1 MITRTLVLWCPDWP
15 VTAAVRAHG
24 VAKDAAIALIDRG
37 LVFACSAAARHDGV
51 RRGLRLRE
59 AQARCPRL
67 LVFPYDLTL
76 DLRAFEPV
84 LTVLEEVVPA
94 VQLLRPGTCAIRSRG
109 PSRYYGSEEEAAL
122 WLLDVVDAQGLP
134 QSRVGVAD
142 GPFTAERAAR
152 ATGSAETNGTRI
164 RIVPEGQAAAFL
176 ASLPVGLLDAPE
188 LVRLLRRLGV
198 HTLGDF
204 AALSADDVLGRFG
217 PAGAHLHAL
226 AAGRDSRAV
235 VARTPPPE
243 FDSVVEFEPA
253 LDRIDQVTFA
263 VRASAGDFIQKLTAA
278 KLVCTGIRVEAVS
291 ESGEVSQRSWLHPR
305 SFTAA
310 DVVDRVRWQL
320 QGGQTADSGLSSPIS
335 RVRVTPEAVDAIG
348 NHEAGLWGTGPDERI
363 HHGLSRVQ
371 SMLGHDEVLTAVV
384 GGGRTVSD
392 RQNLVAWGDRA
403 ALARPPQ
410 QPWPGQLPAP
420 APATVFETRHPVH
433 VLTADGDA
441 VRVDDRGM
449 LSAPPARF
457 STAGTGKQLRQ
468 VTAWAGPWPVQERWW
483 DTASARAV
491 NRFQIVDSDGTAW
504 LLVLE
509 GEHWWAEARYD

>member
-1 MITRTLVLWCPDWP
+1 
-15 VTAAVRAHG
+15 
-24 VAKDAAIALIDRG
+24 
-37 LVFACSAAARHDGV
+37 
-51 RRGLRLRE
+51 
-59 AQARCPRL
+59 
-67 LVFPYDLTL
+67 
-76 DLRAFEPV
+76 
-84 LTVLEEVVPA
+84 
-94 VQLLRPGTCAIRSRG
+94 
-109 PSRYYGSEEEAAL
+109 
-122 WLLDVVDAQGLP
+122 
-134 QSRVGVAD
+134 
-142 GPFTAERAAR
+142 
-152 ATGSAETNGTRI
+152 
-164 RIVPEGQAAAFL
+164 
-176 ASLPVGLLDAPE
+176 
-188 LVRLLRRLGV
+188 
-198 HTLGDF
+198 
-204 AALSADDVLGRFG
+204 
-217 PAGAHLHAL
+217 
-226 AAGRDSRAV
+226 V

-263 VRASAGDFIQKLTAA
+263 VRASAGDFIQRLTAA

-483 DTASARAV
+483 ETASARAV